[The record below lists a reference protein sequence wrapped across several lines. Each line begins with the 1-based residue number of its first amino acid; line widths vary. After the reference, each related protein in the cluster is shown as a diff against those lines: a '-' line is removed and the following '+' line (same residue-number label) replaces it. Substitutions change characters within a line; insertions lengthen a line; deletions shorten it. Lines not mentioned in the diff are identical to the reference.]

1 MSMELLFVVLLA
13 TCLSLAVRYIFRARE
28 TFGEAMFPAV
38 GAAVAAVV
46 WAGLTWLGWPFDGG
60 WIWVVSLIAGPVVCV
75 LIGLFLPKRR
85 KKADAAML
93 DSLSKA

>member
-1 MSMELLFVVLLA
+1 MELLFVVLLA
-13 TCLSLAVRYIFRARE
+13 ACLSLSVRYFFRDRE
-28 TFGEAMFPAV
+28 TFGEAMFPAI
-38 GAAVAAVV
+38 GAAVASVV

-75 LIGLFLPKRR
+75 AIGLFLPKRR